1 MCFNLVV
8 ITGLVSADK
17 PVTPACA
24 KTTYLHFDC
33 RVWSISRFRKQLVSK
48 HFAMNIFDA
57 NIDGGEVMFRGA
69 VIGEATAG
77 DDYVKLGI
85 RPEQLARDN
94 KAVLEL
100 ALQIAEPL
108 YANTSLHGRVPVS
121 KQLVAQSLAGVH
133 SLEAGQGSARF
144 SVNPSYINLSD
155 PANGLRLQA

>member
-1 MCFNLVV
+1 
-8 ITGLVSADK
+8 
-17 PVTPACA
+17 
-24 KTTYLHFDC
+24 
-33 RVWSISRFRKQLVSK
+33 
-48 HFAMNIFDA
+48 
-57 NIDGGEVMFRGA
+57 MFRGA